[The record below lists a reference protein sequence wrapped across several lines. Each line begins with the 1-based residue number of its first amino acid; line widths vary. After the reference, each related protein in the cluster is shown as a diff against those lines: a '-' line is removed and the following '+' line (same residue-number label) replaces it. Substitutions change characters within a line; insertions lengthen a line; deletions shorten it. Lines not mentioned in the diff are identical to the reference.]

1 MSKKSLGDKGEKMA
15 MEFLKKKGMEM
26 IERLKDVEGII
37 IDSDGLVIYSSG
49 VKSYIHN

>member
-1 MSKKSLGDKGEKMA
+1 
-15 MEFLKKKGMEM
+15 MEM

-37 IDSDGLVIYSSG
+37 IDSDGLAIYSSG